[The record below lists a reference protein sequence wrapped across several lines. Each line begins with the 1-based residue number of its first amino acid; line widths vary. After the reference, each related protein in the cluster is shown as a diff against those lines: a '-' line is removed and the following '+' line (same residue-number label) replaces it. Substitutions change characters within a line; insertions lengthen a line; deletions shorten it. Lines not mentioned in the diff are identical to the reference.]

1 MKFERTTARPCTQSN
16 ITNSDTWCRLRIFVV
31 LTVLLQN
38 EVAEFASRRNVLL
51 GTGGAEYDA
60 ADCLSNDVG
69 ALRIQ
74 RANRRLRVRVS
85 RRNDKVV
92 ARTCACN
99 EFNRLLSLRYHSP
112 SINKHFFLKY
122 IHTLPSLSYI
132 FLSIFFSLSPTLTI
146 PTYPFLLLSCMWQ
159 LTIRSGV
166 APPPKLFGCVVG
178 LEFGHF
184 VKWQQRT
191 YRLIIRNVNSLGGL

>member
-1 MKFERTTARPCTQSN
+1 MKFERTTARPTQSN

-112 SINKHFFLKY
+112 SINKHFF
-122 IHTLPSLSYI
+122 
-132 FLSIFFSLSPTLTI
+132 
-146 PTYPFLLLSCMWQ
+146 
-159 LTIRSGV
+159 
-166 APPPKLFGCVVG
+166 
-178 LEFGHF
+178 
-184 VKWQQRT
+184 
-191 YRLIIRNVNSLGGL
+191 